1 MIKSH
6 TMNKAK
12 IAITVNPLI
21 LGHLDALVE
30 RHHFTSRS
38 QAIEIAVE
46 AHLQRLENT
55 RLAAQCALLDK
66 DEERGLAEE
75 GLQAEAQSWPKF

>member
-1 MIKSH
+1 MIKCH

-12 IAITVNPLI
+12 IAVTVDPFI
-21 LGHLDALVE
+21 LGRLDALVE

-55 RLAAQCALLDK
+55 RLAEQCALLDK

-75 GLQAEAQSWPKF
+75 GLQADSQSWQKF

>member
-1 MIKSH
+1 
-6 TMNKAK
+6 MNKAK

-30 RHHFTSRS
+30 RQHFTSRS
-38 QAIEIAVE
+38 QTIEIAVE

>member
-1 MIKSH
+1 MIICH

-12 IAITVNPLI
+12 IAVTVNPLI
-21 LGHLDALVE
+21 LSRLDALVE
-30 RHHFTSRS
+30 QHHFTSRS

-55 RLAAQCALLDK
+55 RLAEQCALLDK

-75 GLQAEAQSWPKF
+75 GLQADAQSWPKF